1 MGVPFMRRRV
11 LWAIAILMWA
21 IAAVLTAMGT
31 LWNVP
36 NLESLQHLTSAIA
49 AAITI
54 GMLMSLRGQEYRLG
68 YLQGRLDEA
77 REQAARLARE
87 QVMK

>member
-21 IAAVLTAMGT
+21 IAAVFAMGT

-36 NLESLQHLTSAIA
+36 NLESLQRIAVAVA

-54 GMLMSLRGQEYRLG
+54 GQLMSLRGQEYRLG
-68 YLQGRLDEA
+68 YLQGRCDEA

-87 QVMK
+87 QVTK

>member
-1 MGVPFMRRRV
+1 MRRRV

-21 IAAVLTAMGT
+21 IAAVLTAMGMW
-31 LWNVP
+31 WNVS
-36 NLESLQHLTSAIA
+36 NLESLQRIAVAVA

-54 GMLMSLRGQEYRLG
+54 GQLMSLRGQEFRLG
-68 YLQGRLDEA
+68 YLQGRCDEA
-77 REQAARLARE
+77 HEWAARLAKGQARE